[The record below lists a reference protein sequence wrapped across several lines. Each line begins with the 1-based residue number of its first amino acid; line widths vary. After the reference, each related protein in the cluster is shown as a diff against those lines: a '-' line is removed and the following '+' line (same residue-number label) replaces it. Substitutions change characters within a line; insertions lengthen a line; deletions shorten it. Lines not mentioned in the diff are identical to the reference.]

1 MHTHSDSKLPWALFF
16 SLCLHAFI
24 EGIPMGNEQT
34 LVLGIFVHKISIGM
48 VLFLMI
54 WPLKVSS
61 SYKILSLFSF
71 AAMSPLG
78 SFFLANS
85 SGMES
90 WKNAL
95 TALVVGMLLHIA
107 TTILF
112 ESNKSHVFNIQK
124 LITILLGFSISY
136 LL

>member
-1 MHTHSDSKLPWALFF
+1 
-16 SLCLHAFI
+16 
-24 EGIPMGNEQT
+24 
-34 LVLGIFVHKISIGM
+34 
-48 VLFLMI
+48 
-54 WPLKVSS
+54 
-61 SYKILSLFSF
+61 
-71 AAMSPLG
+71 MSPLG